1 MVRMSSAACLFLKV
15 GRPLWTI
22 IGIGFETRRCDR
34 SFVLT
39 VPMPTYRHSCP
50 EQILIGRMSQVG
62 AAWRRILRYGTEER
76 HSYDRNCRG

>member
-22 IGIGFETRRCDR
+22 IRIRFETRRCDR

-39 VPMPTYRHSCP
+39 VPMATFRYLLPTGI
-50 EQILIGRMSQVG
+50 EVWL
-62 AAWRRILRYGTEER
+62 RIAFSSL
-76 HSYDRNCRG
+76 